1 LQLYGPENNSGDS
14 YVPAKMIIRKK
25 GMVWIS
31 ECENYQELVSSL
43 MAEITQFRP
52 EVER

>member
-43 MAEITQFRP
+43 TAEITQFRP
-52 EVER
+52 EEER